1 VHGDLGGLLERQSAA
16 AVGGRDTGLGHLLD
30 AFISETD
37 SSLLCRIAE
46 GTEVS
51 WTKFFWHLAE
61 ATQKPGD
68 LFNVLVEGAGEGRGR
83 QRRATYCRSRE

>member
-1 VHGDLGGLLERQSAA
+1 MAILVACLERQSAA
-16 AVGGRDTGLGHLLD
+16 AVGGRDTGLRHLLD

-37 SSLLCRIAE
+37 SPLLCGIAE

-51 WTKFFWHLAE
+51 WTEFWHAAE

-68 LFNVLVEGAGEGRGR
+68 LFNVLVEGAGEARGR